1 MDEPYGP
8 ADVLAAPA
16 GPCNLSRV
24 IGFMG
29 FSKEEKT
36 ELQEQAWALR
46 LTGMSQT
53 AIAQKLGVT
62 QGYVS
67 MMLKK
72 AMEAKKEELVG
83 AAETHISNQAG
94 RLDRMLEALW
104 EKVEAGDPKAVA
116 AALAIEDR
124 RSKLLGLDVA
134 QRKAIDITTDG
145 QPLTFKVE
153 IPVVERIRSADGEDG

>member
-16 GPCNLSRV
+16 GPFNLSRV
-24 IGFMG
+24 IRFMG

-36 ELQEQAWALR
+36 DLQEQAWALR
-46 LTGMSQT
+46 LTGMQQT

-67 MMLKK
+67 MLLKK

-104 EKVEAGDPKAVA
+104 EKVEAGDPKA
-116 AALAIEDR
+116 
-124 RSKLLGLDVA
+124 
-134 QRKAIDITTDG
+134 
-145 QPLTFKVE
+145 E
-153 IPVVERIRSADGEDG
+153 IGRAHV